1 MESSLRIDAIIE
13 QLTEIPAIGQ
23 FLISI
28 LQILG
33 GIVGLWIIFMIVST
47 ILNVKRTKRVFLT
60 YKNTEKIKNK
70 LENIENRIENIE
82 VKINKISEKEIEKN
96 IE

>member
-70 LENIENRIENIE
+70 LENIENRIENVE